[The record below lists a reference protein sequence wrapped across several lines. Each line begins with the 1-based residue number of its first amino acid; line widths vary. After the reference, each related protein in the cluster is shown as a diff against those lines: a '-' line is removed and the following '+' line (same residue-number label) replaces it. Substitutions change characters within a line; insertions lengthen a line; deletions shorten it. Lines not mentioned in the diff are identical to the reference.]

1 MWMNETQCPVSKDCS
16 QQSNKCEQGLTEEF
30 TSKFSF
36 SMERISL
43 SKNNSPSFPGVKEV
57 IFLLAG
63 RTKLE
68 VNIKVL

>member
-1 MWMNETQCPVSKDCS
+1 MWMKETQCPGSKDCS
-16 QQSNKCEQGLTEEF
+16 QKANKCKQEFTEEF

-43 SKNNSPSFPGVKEV
+43 SKTNSLSFPEVKEV

-63 RTKLE
+63 RTKLK
-68 VNIKVL
+68 VNIKFL